1 VLPQL
6 GELRLVECDVANLD
20 AFFSRLERARK
31 VVEMPDGTTADKP
44 ALAANTRRMTRA
56 IVGGVMQQAVLHQA
70 VATNPVRNLE
80 RIESPKGHKKAPP
93 RGLTAEERR
102 RLLAY
107 VDTDK
112 AAIRADMPE
121 LIRFALGSGLRIG
134 EICAVRW
141 MDLDLDG
148 IPVVSETDMRLVP
161 VVAVR
166 QNVYPVKG
174 KGLVVHDDGK
184 TSMAL
189 RIVPLPQF
197 VVTLLR
203 TRLHEDDDP
212 TLPVFASASRD
223 GQPTYRW
230 PSNVR
235 RSVRAVR
242 EKVDLGWMTPHTW
255 RRTFATVLDNEMSL
269 TDRAKADL
277 MGLVPSF
284 SSIHIRA
291 PPAPQQNERLPCRGI
306 SVSVTPGSAPISSRG
321 GS

>member
-1 VLPQL
+1 
-6 GELRLVECDVANLD
+6 
-20 AFFSRLERARK
+20 
-31 VVEMPDGTTADKP
+31 MI
-44 ALAANTRRMTRA
+44 RA
-56 IVGGVMQQAVLHQA
+56 IVGGIMQQAVLHQA
-70 VATNPVRNLE
+70 VAANPVRDLE

-107 VDTDK
+107 VDADK
-112 AAIRADMPE
+112 TAVRADMPD

-174 KGLVVHDDGK
+174 KGLVVHGGK

-197 VVTLLR
+197 VVTQLR
-203 TRLHEDDDP
+203 ARHHEDDDP
-212 TLPVFASASRD
+212 TWPVFASAGRD

-242 EKVDLGWMTPHTW
+242 EKVDLDWMTPHTW
-255 RRTFATVLDNEMSL
+255 RRTYATILDDEMSL

-277 MGLVPSF
+277 MGQAKFLTTSRVP
-284 SSIHIRA
+284 
-291 PPAPQQNERLPCRGI
+291 
-306 SVSVTPGSAPISSRG
+306 
-321 GS
+321 